1 MFILA
6 ACGYGLGKS
15 CLPSAFGSKPS
26 NAEDSPL
33 KDQSKSTYST
43 RVPMLLAFNS
53 QNELG
58 RMAAIVNSL
67 GVQVE
72 FITSSF

>member
-6 ACGYGLGKS
+6 AYGYGLGKS
-15 CLPSAFGSKPS
+15 CLPSADGSKPN

-33 KDQSKSTYST
+33 KDQTKSTHGT
-43 RVPMLLAFNS
+43 RVPMLPAFNS

-58 RMAAIVNSL
+58 RM
-67 GVQVE
+67 GRYCK
-72 FITSSF
+72 